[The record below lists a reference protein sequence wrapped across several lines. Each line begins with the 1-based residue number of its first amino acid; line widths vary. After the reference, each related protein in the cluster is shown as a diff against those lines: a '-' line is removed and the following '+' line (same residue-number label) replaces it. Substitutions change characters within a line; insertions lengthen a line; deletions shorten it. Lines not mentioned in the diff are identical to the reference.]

1 MDFCNIEG
9 VYQSFIKVIKVH
21 HQYLHT
27 ILEKVD
33 LHPGQ
38 PPLLFT
44 LYKNDGQSQREIAE
58 KIHIKPAT
66 ITVMLTRMEKSGLIT
81 RRQDAEDQR
90 ISRVYLTEKGRKKC
104 EELKSIMVDLNE
116 QCFGN
121 FTEEE
126 KEIFKSLLEK
136 MAENIEKAKDK

>member
-21 HQYLHT
+21 HQYLHI
-27 ILEKVD
+27 ILEKLD
-33 LHPGQ
+33 LYPGQ

-44 LYKNDGQSQREIAE
+44 LYKNDGLSQREIAD
-58 KIHIKPAT
+58 KLHIKPAT
-66 ITVMLTRMEKSGLIT
+66 ITVMLTRMEKAGLIT
-81 RRQDAEDQR
+81 RRQDEEDQR
-90 ISRVYLTEKGRKKC
+90 ISRVYLTQKGREMCEKLKKV
-104 EELKSIMVDLNE
+104 MADLNE

-126 KEIFKSLLEK
+126 KETFKNLLEK
-136 MAENIEKAKDK
+136 MAGNIEKAKDK

>member
-9 VYQSFIKVIKVH
+9 LYQSFIKVIKVH
-21 HQYLHT
+21 HQYLHL
-27 ILEKVD
+27 ILERLD

-44 LYKNDGQSQREIAE
+44 LYKNDGLSQREIAD
-58 KIHIKPAT
+58 KIHIKPST
-66 ITVMLTRMEKSGLIT
+66 ITVMLTRMEKAGLIT
-81 RRQDAEDQR
+81 RKQDEFDQR
-90 ISRVYLTEKGRKKC
+90 ISRVYLTEKGIEMC
-104 EELKSIMVDLNE
+104 EELKKIMPVLNE

-126 KEIFKSLLEK
+126 KETFKYLLEK
-136 MAENIEKAKDK
+136 MADNIEKVNNK